1 MRSCIELRN
10 VVSLSSLYL
19 TIHTTIDTIVISNS
33 LLPIDVNNTIHTIHT
48 TTIDAIVISNT
59 IHTIHTTI
67 VDTIHTTT
75 IHTTIVDTTTVDTT
89 VVNTIV
95 VIV

>member
-19 TIHTTIDTIVISNS
+19 TINTTIDAIDISNS

-48 TTIDAIVISNT
+48 
-59 IHTIHTTI
+59 IHTTDVNNTI
-67 VDTIHTTT
+67 VDTIG
-75 IHTTIVDTTTVDTT
+75 
-89 VVNTIV
+89 

>member
-19 TIHTTIDTIVISNS
+19 TIHTTIDAIVISNS
-33 LLPIDVNNTIHTIHT
+33 FLPIDVNNTIHTIHT
-48 TTIDAIVISNT
+48 TV
-59 IHTIHTTI
+59 
-67 VDTIHTTT
+67 VDTI
-75 IHTTIVDTTTVDTT
+75 VVNNT
-89 VVNTIV
+89 VVDTIV

>member
-10 VVSLSSLYL
+10 IVSLSSLYL
-19 TIHTTIDTIVISNS
+19 TIHTTIDAIVISNS

-48 TTIDAIVISNT
+48 
-59 IHTIHTTI
+59 IHTT
-67 VDTIHTTT
+67 D
-75 IHTTIVDTTTVDTT
+75 VDTTDVDTT
-89 VVNTIV
+89 D

>member
-19 TIHTTIDTIVISNS
+19 TIHTTIDAIVISNS
-33 LLPIDVNNTIHTIHT
+33 LLPTDVNNTIHTIHT
-48 TTIDAIVISNT
+48 TDVNN
-59 IHTIHTTI
+59 TI
-67 VDTIHTTT
+67 VDTI
-75 IHTTIVDTTTVDTT
+75 
-89 VVNTIV
+89 V

>member
-19 TIHTTIDTIVISNS
+19 TIHTTIDVIDISNS
-33 LLPIDVNNTIHTIHT
+33 LLPIDVNNTIHTIHA
-48 TTIDAIVISNT
+48 IDVNN
-59 IHTIHTTI
+59 TI
-67 VDTIHTTT
+67 VDTIG
-75 IHTTIVDTTTVDTT
+75 
-89 VVNTIV
+89 

>member
-19 TIHTTIDTIVISNS
+19 TIHTTIDAIDISNS

-48 TTIDAIVISNT
+48 IDVNNT
-59 IHTIHTTI
+59 VVNTTI
-67 VDTIHTTT
+67 VDTIG
-75 IHTTIVDTTTVDTT
+75 
-89 VVNTIV
+89 